1 MGLNDIYSAVRS
13 NILMLTP
20 LPSVNQAYS
29 LFIQDEKQ
37 REIHVAQHPVETA
50 FLEGNQQTYFQK
62 YANREG
68 KFKANLEEKK
78 SNLMCNYCK
87 KPGHSIDKC
96 YGIIGFPSTLKFTK
110 SRKYHG
116 GTHSNAAILLQGSEL
131 RRVLDVL
138 SNFDLDLTPSSRA
151 KADSTKINKG

>member
-1 MGLNDIYSAVRS
+1 
-13 NILMLTP
+13 MLTP

-68 KFKANLEEKK
+68 KFKANLEGKK

-96 YGIIGFPSTLKFTK
+96 YRIIGFPSTLKFTK

-116 GTHSNAAILLQGSEL
+116 GTHSNAAIMHEENTS
-131 RRVLDVL
+131 L
-138 SNFDLDLTPSSRA
+138 SANTMVENTAGKVITQEQFS
-151 KADSTKINKG
+151 